1 MATIDINRL
10 IQESITA
17 VQSGTQT
24 VLKESEDIN
33 TSLRSAVFESDD
45 TVQDSSIV
53 GVIGMGFGAYKAL
66 QK

>member
-24 VLKESEDIN
+24 LLKESEDIN
-33 TSLRSAVFESDD
+33 ASLRNAVFESENNI
-45 TVQDSSIV
+45 QDSSII
-53 GVIGMGFGAYKAL
+53 GVIGMGFGTYKAL

>member
-24 VLKESEDIN
+24 LLKESEDIN
-33 TSLRSAVFESDD
+33 ASLRNAVFESENNI
-45 TVQDSSIV
+45 QDSSII
-53 GVIGMGFGAYKAL
+53 GVMGMGFGVYKAL

>member
-17 VQSGTQT
+17 VQSGSQT
-24 VLKESEDIN
+24 ILKESEDIN
-33 TSLRSAVFESDD
+33 TSLRSAVFESENNI
-45 TVQDSSIV
+45 QDSSII
-53 GVIGMGFGAYKAL
+53 GVMGMGFGVYKVL

>member
-10 IQESITA
+10 IQDSITA

-24 VLKESEDIN
+24 ILKESENIN
-33 TSLRSAVFESDD
+33 ASLRSAVFESENNI
-45 TVQDSSIV
+45 QDSSIV
-53 GVIGMGFGAYKAL
+53 GVMGMGFGVYKAL

>member
-17 VQSGTQT
+17 VQSGSQT
-24 VLKESEDIN
+24 ILKESEDIN
-33 TSLRSAVFESDD
+33 TSLRSAVFESENNI
-45 TVQDSSIV
+45 QDSSIV
-53 GVIGMGFGAYKAL
+53 GVMGMGFGVYKAL